1 MMTASAHKPKQGEAR
16 PTIAGTRQRIVDA
29 ALQVF
34 SEHGYKGATTRAI
47 ASRAGVNEV
56 TLFRQFGNKK
66 ALLAAV
72 LDQYSA
78 LPALKTI
85 LGDQLTG
92 DYRQDLIHI
101 GVQFLSV
108 LTLRQETLWLMLGEA
123 RRQPEI
129 REVLAGLSRQ
139 GRQLLS
145 AYLRQQMRRGVVR
158 KLDDKVVAEAFV
170 GMLLSQVLIQNMLGE
185 TTRTKASLESV
196 VARYVDIFVHGTQIG

>member
-1 MMTASAHKPKQGEAR
+1 MQKPVTRSKPGAAR
-16 PTIAGTRQRIVDA
+16 PAIEGTRQRIVDA
-29 ALQVF
+29 ALRVF

-47 ASRAGVNEV
+47 ANQAGLNEV
-56 TLFRQFGNKK
+56 TLFRHFGTKK

-92 DYRQDLIHI
+92 DYRQDLIAI
-101 GVQFLSV
+101 GVQFLQV
-108 LTLRQETLWLMLGEA
+108 LTLRHEILWLMLGEA

-139 GRQLLS
+139 GRQLMS

-158 KLDDKVVAEAFV
+158 KLDAGVVAEAFV
-170 GMLLSQVLIQNMLGE
+170 GMLLSQLLIQNMLGH
-185 TTRTKASLESV
+185 TPGPQTDLESA
-196 VARYVDIFVHGTQIG
+196 VARYVDIFVQGTQIG